1 MTEGI
6 RPSAAPGRG
15 ESSSEGACLVDH
27 PAVNEGELARGLTR
41 DVGVVGVGCWTV
53 AVTVSPESLQ
63 MVGVGVG
70 GRAAPGPREA
80 PCRGAG
86 GVGDPLEGE
95 GEDTGG
101 LYHSTTNCVARRV
114 SSVDC

>member
-53 AVTVSPESLQ
+53 AVTVSPESLHLELYFGHLKKSLL
-63 MVGVGVG
+63 VPSNGWCWCRWPCCT
-70 GRAAPGPREA
+70 RA
-80 PCRGAG
+80 
-86 GVGDPLEGE
+86 
-95 GEDTGG
+95 
-101 LYHSTTNCVARRV
+101 
-114 SSVDC
+114 